1 MHPRES
7 VFRRSL
13 LVVVVYGMAVAL
25 ALAISSSMDDPDLW
39 WHLRTGQWM
48 VQHRALPDAELFS
61 AHHAHERWV
70 AYSWAYDLVVY
81 AFHRAFGLFGPVVL
95 SGLVA
100 LLIARALF
108 RLLCTISGRA
118 AFAAALAG
126 VGLVAMAPMLYGR
139 STMFTIWFALLEIH
153 LLWRALVLGE
163 TRKLALVPLVLV
175 AWANVHVQFVYGLA
189 IYACFAGQALV
200 DARKSF
206 GAWALA
212 GCACLA
218 ATLVNPYGLRIYEP
232 LLQYMEQSR
241 TIYAL
246 LEELHPPSFAT
257 FDTWIALAIV
267 VAVVVGVARRPV
279 RKPFLLL
286 LFAVAIVVGFR
297 SARDVWFFVAT
308 GLPLLAAAIAG
319 AREEVQEKESPALVA
334 IGVLLVAG
342 AASAAVGI
350 SGASLRERLALH
362 VPVAASEFVETR
374 APGPIFNPYDWGG
387 WLLWRLPDREIAID
401 GRTWVHRADYI
412 ERSYRTWNA
421 MPGWEDDPD
430 LAAAAVVLGP
440 RDQPLTS
447 ALSGDP
453 RFERVYQDAIAC
465 VYVRLRN

>member
-61 AHHAHERWV
+61 AHHAHDRWV

-100 LLIARALF
+100 LFIARALV

-153 LLWRALVLGE
+153 LLWRALFLGE

-200 DARKSF
+200 DARK
-206 GAWALA
+206 
-212 GCACLA
+212 
-218 ATLVNPYGLRIYEP
+218 
-232 LLQYMEQSR
+232 
-241 TIYAL
+241 
-246 LEELHPPSFAT
+246 
-257 FDTWIALAIV
+257 
-267 VAVVVGVARRPV
+267 
-279 RKPFLLL
+279 
-286 LFAVAIVVGFR
+286 
-297 SARDVWFFVAT
+297 
-308 GLPLLAAAIAG
+308 
-319 AREEVQEKESPALVA
+319 
-334 IGVLLVAG
+334 
-342 AASAAVGI
+342 
-350 SGASLRERLALH
+350 
-362 VPVAASEFVETR
+362 
-374 APGPIFNPYDWGG
+374 
-387 WLLWRLPDREIAID
+387 
-401 GRTWVHRADYI
+401 
-412 ERSYRTWNA
+412 
-421 MPGWEDDPD
+421 
-430 LAAAAVVLGP
+430 
-440 RDQPLTS
+440 
-447 ALSGDP
+447 
-453 RFERVYQDAIAC
+453 
-465 VYVRLRN
+465 